1 MRLISE
7 AWELLCYGLCPRDH
21 RFIGFRMPRY
31 SHLCNG
37 ACPIGC
43 WKSEIYELIWYICIY
58 QPLSADLLVAFSGA
72 HKVVVMQFCWLRC
85 TVALC
90 DVRSL
95 IESAL
100 HHPRKMQGG
109 VYVLYH
115 GYQRQLPA
123 GWWKLAY
130 SAASNSSI
138 RTIPSEW
145 WSVWYF
151 SCIAYCSFC
160 LA

>member
-1 MRLISE
+1 MRTVMLWLVPPRSSLHRLQNAEIFTSVQ
-7 AWELLCYGLCPRDH
+7 WGVSDWLLEVGDIWTHMVHMYIPTIVCR
-21 RFIGFRMPRY
+21 
-31 SHLCNG
+31 SS
-37 ACPIGC
+37 GC
-43 WKSEIYELIWYICIY
+43 F
-58 QPLSADLLVAFSGA
+58 FSGA